1 MRGKLGGS
9 GRVCSL
15 WICTVWRPVK
25 GREYEAVVEFMLEKN
40 RLKSEKFFLANFFA
54 IILVLSRTRFT

>member
-1 MRGKLGGS
+1 MCG
-9 GRVCSL
+9 L
-15 WICTVWRPVK
+15 WICTVTVWRPVK

-54 IILVLSRTRFT
+54 IILVLSRTLFT